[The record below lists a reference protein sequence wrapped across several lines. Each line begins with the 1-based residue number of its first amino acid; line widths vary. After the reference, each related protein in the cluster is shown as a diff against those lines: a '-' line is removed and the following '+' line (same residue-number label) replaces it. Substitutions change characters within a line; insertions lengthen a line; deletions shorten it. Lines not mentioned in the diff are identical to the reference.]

1 MQVLPGP
8 VVTMYEFEPAS
19 GVKVSRIVN
28 LADDLAL
35 GMKALSVRIVA
46 PVPGK
51 SVVGIEVPNPQRQ
64 PVYLREI
71 VASPAFRQAPSK
83 LVLALG
89 KDILGTPD
97 GHRSGADPPS
107 AHRRGHGLGQERGLE

>member
-1 MQVLPGP
+1 
-8 VVTMYEFEPAS
+8 
-19 GVKVSRIVN
+19 VSRIVN

-51 SVVGIEVPNPQRQ
+51 SVVGIEIPNPHRE
-64 PVYLREI
+64 PVFLREI
-71 VASPAFRQAPSK
+71 LGSSAFQHAASK

-89 KDILGTPD
+89 KDILGTPTVTD
-97 GHRSGADPPS
+97 LAQIPHLLIAGATGSGKS
-107 AHRRGHGLGQERGLE
+107 VGLNSMICSLLLNATPDDVNLS

>member
-1 MQVLPGP
+1 
-8 VVTMYEFEPAS
+8 MYEFEPAS

-51 SVVGIEVPNPQRQ
+51 SVVGIEIPNEVRETI
-64 PVYLREI
+64 YLREI
-71 VASPAFRQAPSK
+71 VESNTFRSPGSRLTLGLGKTVSGDTYVTDLTAAADK
-83 LVLALG
+83 ALG
-89 KDILGTPD
+89 
-97 GHRSGADPPS
+97 
-107 AHRRGHGLGQERGLE
+107 